1 MPTPAQLQEDAA
13 RRRFE
18 AQRTLEPEA
27 LTLAERQAA
36 AAAFRAN
43 CAAARQH
50 MNWEHQRLQALGPA
64 GRYDEMQ
71 SAAYST
77 YHL

>member
-1 MPTPAQLQEDAA
+1 MPSPTQLQEDAVNA
-13 RRRFE
+13 LFQ

-36 AAAFRAN
+36 AAVFRAN
-43 CAAARQH
+43 CAAARQA

-71 SAAYST
+71 AAAYST